1 MSPFQCQS
9 KLAVALCAL
18 LALLSA
24 CRQAERES
32 AYPDRPRLTSNVVM
46 RDITFHSASLNREM
60 PYRVVMPASIPAGVK
75 FPVVYLLHGGS
86 GNFRDWTNYSDVA
99 RFAERGLILVMPDG
113 DESYYTNS
121 ADHPERRY
129 EDYIIKDLIADVEAR
144 FPVASDRAHR
154 AIAGLSM
161 GGFGAIKLSLK
172 HPELFSFSAGLSSAI
187 DVPTRPFSIRRVG
200 QWRHHRS
207 IFGPPG
213 AAVRRANDPFEL
225 AKSADP
231 AQVPYF
237 YLTCGDA
244 EGLLPSNRSFAHLL
258 EERHFA
264 YEFHV
269 VHGGHNWNQWNA
281 RLGDCFD
288 SLLKHLGTTS

>member
-1 MSPFQCQS
+1 
-9 KLAVALCAL
+9 
-18 LALLSA
+18 
-24 CRQAERES
+24 
-32 AYPDRPRLTSNVVM
+32 M
-46 RDITFHSASLNREM
+46 RDVTFHSAALNREM
-60 PYRVVMPASIPAGVK
+60 PYRVVMPVSVPTGVK
-75 FPVVYLLHGGS
+75 FPVVYLLHGGA

-121 ADHPERRY
+121 ADHPEQRY
-129 EDYIIKDLIADVEAR
+129 EDYIVKDLLADVETR
-144 FPVASDRAHR
+144 FPIASDRAHR
-154 AIAGLSM
+154 AMAGLSM
-161 GGFGAIKLSLK
+161 GGFGAVKLSLK
-172 HPELFSFSAGLSSAI
+172 HPELFSFAAGLSSAI
-187 DVPTRPFSIRRVG
+187 DVPTRPFSIRRIG

-207 IFGPPG
+207 IFGPAGG
-213 AAVRRANDPFEL
+213 ASQRANDPFVL

-231 AQVPYF
+231 AQTPYF

-244 EGLLPSNRSFAHLL
+244 EGLLLSNRSFAHLL

-264 YEFHV
+264 HEFHV

-281 RLGDCFD
+281 RLNDCFD